1 MQFLAQGI
9 RHATTLENLILSDC
23 NMKPTPEILEI
34 FSEGVYQSNSLKSLT
49 FCNNHLPVPSSATW
63 IANLIAHN
71 DQKST
76 RLMDLNL
83 SGNDLAL
90 MIPPLTYVLRNN
102 TNLLNLNL
110 SNCNITYQ
118 GLSFLANALVSS
130 L

>member
-9 RHATTLENLILSDC
+9 RHATTLNDLILNDC

-49 FCNNHLPVPSSATW
+49 FCNNHLPTPSSATW

-71 DQKST
+71 DQKLT
-76 RLMDLNL
+76 RLIDLNL

-110 SNCNITYQ
+110 SNCNITYD
-118 GLSFLANALVSS
+118 GLSFLANALVS
-130 L
+130 